1 LDIEKEGSHMRAKWL
16 RAASLAALLGLV
28 AVVPASTQILSG
40 SAGSDGEADL
50 RLLVLINRMEL
61 TSEQMRQ
68 VHDLLAGLLEERDAL
83 DVLRAD
89 LEQEM
94 IAFSGT
100 AEELDQILETYR
112 AEAETNAEAVQA
124 SVADAI
130 DQIKGILTFKQGEI
144 LEEFL
149 PGLMDA
155 VGGMARLGRRSSQES
170 GAEAGSSDQDEA
182 SDSRLGLRE
191 RLLDQLRE
199 RLPKA
204 EIVERLEQRLGRFA
218 PDGAVVGAIEREAAR
233 ASVVVRVGGRSMSV
247 QLAGG
252 AMARRFEWIERLVR
266 VLELKLEAIG

>member
-1 LDIEKEGSHMRAKWL
+1 MRAKWL